1 MQPVK
6 LDVHVESSHNGTPSV
21 ARLDGKLV
29 LETVTEF
36 LQTMRPQSSPSL
48 VVDMSSVSFLD
59 SAGVGA
65 LVQLFVHRRN
75 QGQKF
80 ALAALYRP
88 GNSGNASVG
97 ISETASHL
105 RFCCGSVAAA
115 TVSRKPITT
124 PTATKRALPT
134 IATTAATFTSLG
146 RGWSKALQ
154 CQGGATTAK
163 EKSDDILS
171 LQRNNDGFM
180 SEARS
185 IFKFRSV
192 RFLKWRRP
200 HSASNWTVHPS
211 RSSPTP
217 PLREATARLGATP
230 NIRAVAD

>member
-80 ALAALYRP
+80 ALAALT
-88 GNSGNASVG
+88 GQATAVMQVSGLVKLLPIYASVA
-97 ISETASHL
+97 EASQQKL
-105 RFCCGSVAAA
+105 
-115 TVSRKPITT
+115 
-124 PTATKRALPT
+124 
-134 IATTAATFTSLG
+134 
-146 RGWSKALQ
+146 
-154 CQGGATTAK
+154 
-163 EKSDDILS
+163 
-171 LQRNNDGFM
+171 
-180 SEARS
+180 
-185 IFKFRSV
+185 
-192 RFLKWRRP
+192 
-200 HSASNWTVHPS
+200 
-211 RSSPTP
+211 
-217 PLREATARLGATP
+217 
-230 NIRAVAD
+230 